1 MLEKLLLAAA
11 ITFSLNLFLGV
22 SVPAATHRDSELNR
36 QPGAP
41 QMAMA
46 LPSHEKVEMS
56 QSGKRSQPFV
66 RAGSPE

>member
-11 ITFSLNLFLGV
+11 ITYSLNLFLGM
-22 SVPAATHRDSELNR
+22 SVPAATQHDSELNR

-46 LPSHEKVEMS
+46 
-56 QSGKRSQPFV
+56 QPNH
-66 RAGSPE
+66 